1 MCVCSYSTTVQIYC
15 SVGLYTVQCRS
26 TVLYCILLFV
36 VIFICLNKCAGGIP
50 CLWHH
55 LVGRKKFIIVF
66 YMGIKKSWLYAL
78 SRDGGSHSFII
89 FVPKINLAK
98 STCRPCYDIGV
109 FLLHEF
115 ELDENIVR
123 RGCPDVTSVRFAKKD
138 ARICLTKNSRWPNFE
153 GKCDPGGCRHSQP
166 EWDIRRDKW
175 R

>member
-1 MCVCSYSTTVQIYC
+1 MILCMYVCSYSTTVQIYC

-89 FVPKINLAK
+89 FVPEINLAT
-98 STCRPCYDIGV
+98 STRYY
-109 FLLHEF
+109 
-115 ELDENIVR
+115 IVR
-123 RGCPDVTSVRFAKKD
+123 NNKLYKVNLCIAHRCYNVGWNIIGLKWIISSILIIMNNEKRSWFFGKQIILYIFSKK
-138 ARICLTKNSRWPNFE
+138 
-153 GKCDPGGCRHSQP
+153 
-166 EWDIRRDKW
+166 
-175 R
+175 